1 MKINL
6 KKLTK
11 LQEEFK
17 EGNLLQNIT
26 AWDILNLI
34 GREGG
39 TISLHSLIKDMEE
52 GDIYLEEDE
61 TINPKASTRV
71 FKTESK
77 VLSNFDVSLLSSEL
91 I

>member
-26 AWDILNLI
+26 AWDILDFTS
-34 GREGG
+34 REGG
-39 TISLHSLIKDMEE
+39 TISLHSLIKAMEE
-52 GDIYLEEDE
+52 GDICNCEEVDKALKRDKTLDFLLEERKWWE
-61 TINPKASTRV
+61 FWKA
-71 FKTESK
+71 K
-77 VLSNFDVSLLSSEL
+77 
-91 I
+91 